1 MKVLFLTNIPS
12 PYRVEFFNRLG
23 LKTEL
28 CVLFDRKFDKDRNP
42 SWFKKNI
49 FNFKFKFNPSIKEI
63 IKKINEHKN
72 DIIVVTNYSEKIELY
87 AILYMKLKKIPY
99 CIEIDGG
106 IAKKDNFIK
115 KALKTFLLSNASLYL
130 SSSAKSD
137 EYLIHYGAKK
147 NKICRYPFSSLLDS
161 DILSQPI
168 TESEKQKIRKKL
180 KINEKNVVISIG
192 RFVPIKGFDLLI
204 NAAPKF
210 CENTGIYIIGG
221 QPTNEYLELISKNSI
236 KNVYFIDFLTK
247 NDLKFYFM
255 CADLFILPTREDIW
269 GLVISEA
276 MSYGL
281 PVITTDN
288 CVAGLELIDNEK
300 NGYIIP
306 VNSIDDIYDK
316 GNKILNNRSLKEEMA
331 QNNLRKISSYTIENM
346 VLKHYEIFAD
356 FLKKNK

>member
-1 MKVLFLTNIPS
+1 M
-12 PYRVEFFNRLG
+12 
-23 LKTEL
+23 
-28 CVLFDRKFDKDRNP
+28 C
-42 SWFKKNI
+42 
-49 FNFKFKFNPSIKEI
+49 
-63 IKKINEHKN
+63 
-72 DIIVVTNYSEKIELY
+72 
-87 AILYMKLKKIPY
+87 
-99 CIEIDGG
+99 
-106 IAKKDNFIK
+106 
-115 KALKTFLLSNASLYL
+115 
-130 SSSAKSD
+130 
-137 EYLIHYGAKK
+137 
-147 NKICRYPFSSLLDS
+147 
-161 DILSQPI
+161 
-168 TESEKQKIRKKL
+168 
-180 KINEKNVVISIG
+180 G
-192 RFVPIKGFDLLI
+192 R
-204 NAAPKF
+204 

-236 KNVYFIDFLTK
+236 KNVHFIDFLTK